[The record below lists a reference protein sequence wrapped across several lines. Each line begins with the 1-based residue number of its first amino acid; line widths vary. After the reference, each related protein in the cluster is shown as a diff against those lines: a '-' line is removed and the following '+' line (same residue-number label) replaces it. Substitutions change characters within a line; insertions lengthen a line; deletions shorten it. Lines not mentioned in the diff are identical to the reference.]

1 MNQAYLSSDEM
12 KDVLNKLNEDYT
24 SSSVEE
30 IENIILETY
39 RVSQDVFRR
48 HPYSAISEYVTEN
61 EDLVLI
67 FQNLDRL
74 INSKKPTDSN
84 SIKVAYKIRD
94 HLEMDDERAGKIGK
108 MQVSLDYAR
117 KELEE
122 MRELKKEVD
131 INTKQNKANLT
142 TIKETQGN
150 IMKEA
155 VAISSVIVTILGFLL
170 TNAGILRVIGDAEFV
185 GNDTNILKLLL
196 QVNASMAIGLST
208 LMMVAAA
215 FIHKG
220 NEDYKFW
227 KTAKFIVP
235 LCIIITSVIVIIVI
249 QIFSS

>member
-12 KDVLNKLNEDYT
+12 KNVLNELNEDYT
-24 SSSVEE
+24 SSPVEE
-30 IENIILETY
+30 IESIILETY
-39 RVSQDVFRR
+39 RVSQDIFRR

-108 MQVSLDYAR
+108 MQASLDYAR

-122 MRELKKEVD
+122 MRKLKKEVAD
-131 INTKQNKANLT
+131 NTKQNNKNLT
-142 TIKETQGN
+142 TIKEIQGN

-155 VAISSVIVTILGFLL
+155 VAISSVIITVLGFLL
-170 TNAGILRVIGDAEFV
+170 TNAGILRVIGDADFV
-185 GNDTNILKLLL
+185 YYDTNILKLLL

-208 LMMVAAA
+208 LMMIAAS

-220 NEDYKFW
+220 NEKYIFW
-227 KTAKFIVP
+227 KTTKFITP
-235 LCIIITSVIVIIVI
+235 LCIITASVIVITII
-249 QIFSS
+249 QIFFS